1 MKKVVDK
8 IDAAVAGKFFFLLL
22 GITLFCGLAFRVAYL
37 EADPPAG
44 ITKSQ
49 DFSTDP
55 PQYNYFAKN
64 SVDRGNSNPYGD
76 PRFAQWQKSSQNFVA
91 LIVFNLFGT
100 GRAAENGVAVVF
112 NLAAIL
118 LLALAIK
125 NFGSRLAALLSALL
139 ACCDFTMVWFGRTP
153 FLEGAQNFWICLSV
167 YLFSKGSTK
176 SLFYIFAGIACA
188 AAAFFGKMIALFMAG
203 VFLVVFVVQYFNDN
217 EARKATLTNAVWFG
231 GGFLVTA
238 LVYLVAVY
246 LPSRSQ
252 VAGYLTE
259 QAFGL
264 YGAPK
269 ALESPNEFLY
279 QLMTLLWDTQ
289 FFAKMPITTILA
301 FIGGAGILT
310 CFAVA
315 RSKDKKLFGEFNPGW
330 LLVLVWFGA
339 GYVALFPW
347 NYRPLRYQTTIMF
360 PAFALAAIALAY
372 VIEYLKSA
380 RSQAKKPVER
390 AYNLPVLLVLW
401 GLWLL
406 PMIALI
412 VLTLTAKDGI
422 PLGETFVGKSSFAA
436 GMIFIAVGA
445 GLAFAYKS
453 IGSSFRK
460 FASLG
465 VIAAGTL
472 VVVALGLHIAAFASW
487 AGIRQYS
494 LFAADRDLGVIL
506 AKDAVVTGPYAP
518 AFTLENK
525 LGCVIH
531 MFGVVNVDRD
541 FFSKYPMTHIAM
553 DEGNEKF
560 AREQYPEMMSR
571 AKFVTRY
578 YARGIPVKVYNIV
591 DASPNAAVKNYLP
604 TDYEIAQ
611 SYIAVNRADSA
622 EFYMRRFLDSG
633 TPNYSANMYVGDAL
647 NSSENWERAIGYY
660 RKVQEF
666 SPGDAQSAIGI
677 GNCFLSIGTAQTN
690 AAYFDSALV
699 YFKMARGLYR
709 NDPRLENTIIQ
720 LERRKQ

>member
-8 IDAAVAGKFFFLLL
+8 IDAVVAGKAFFLLL
-22 GITLFCGLAFRVAYL
+22 GIILLCGLTFRVAYL
-37 EADPPAG
+37 DADPPAG

-64 SVDRGNSNPYGD
+64 SVDHGSANPYGD
-76 PRFAQWQKSSQNFVA
+76 PRFAQWQKSSQNFLA

-125 NFGSRLAALLSALL
+125 NFGSRLAALLFAAF
-139 ACCDFTMVWFGRTP
+139 ACFDFTMLWFGRTP

-167 YLFSKGSTK
+167 YLFSKGPAK

-203 VFLVVFVVQYFNDN
+203 VFLVVFLMKYLNDN
-217 EARKATLTNAVWFG
+217 ETKKAALKNAIWFG
-231 GGFLVTA
+231 GGYLFTA
-238 LVYLVAVY
+238 IVYLVAVY

-269 ALESPNEFLY
+269 ALDSPNDFLY
-279 QLMTLLWDTQ
+279 QLMTLLWDAQ
-289 FFAKMPITTILA
+289 FFTKMPIITILA

-310 CFAVA
+310 WFAVA
-315 RSKDKKLFGEFNPGW
+315 QSRDKKLFGDFNTGW

-372 VIEYLKSA
+372 MIEFLKSA
-380 RSQAKKPVER
+380 RPQAKKAVER
-390 AYNLPVLLVLW
+390 TVRLPVLLASW

-406 PMIALI
+406 PLIALI
-412 VLTLTAKDGI
+412 ALTLTVKDGAPTSQPFI
-422 PLGETFVGKSSFAA
+422 GKSPFAA

-445 GLAFAYKS
+445 VIAFAYTALAA
-453 IGSSFRK
+453 SFRK
-460 FASLG
+460 AASFG
-465 VIAAGTL
+465 VIIAGVL
-472 VVVALGLHIAAFASW
+472 VVVVLGLNIANFVTW
-487 AGIRQYS
+487 TGRRQYS
-494 LFAADRDLGVIL
+494 LVSADRDLAAILGKGAVI
-506 AKDAVVTGPYAP
+506 TGPYAP

-525 LGCVIH
+525 FGAVIH
-531 MFGVVNVDRD
+531 MFGVVNVDKD

-560 AREQYPEMMSR
+560 AREQYPDLMNR

-578 YARGIPVKVYNIV
+578 FARGVPVKVYNIV
-591 DASPNAAVKNYLP
+591 DASPNAAIKSYVP

-611 SYIAVNRADSA
+611 SYIAANRADSA
-622 EFYMRRFLDSG
+622 EFYMRRYLDSG
-633 TPNYSANMYVGDAL
+633 IPNFSANMYVGDAL
-647 NSSENWERAIGYY
+647 NSQDNWERAIEYY

-666 SPGDAQSAIGI
+666 SRGDAQSAIAI
-677 GNCFLSIGTAQTN
+677 ANCFLSLGGAQTN

-699 YFKMARGLYR
+699 YFKKVRGLYR
-709 NDPRLENTIIQ
+709 NDPRLENTINQ